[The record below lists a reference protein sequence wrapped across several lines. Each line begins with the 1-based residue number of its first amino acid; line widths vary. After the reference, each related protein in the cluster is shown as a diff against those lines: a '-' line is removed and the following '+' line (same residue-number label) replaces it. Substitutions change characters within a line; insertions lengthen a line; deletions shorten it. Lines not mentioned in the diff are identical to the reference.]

1 MCDELIVIYPI
12 KLYNVEQYNEM
23 NRQGGS
29 IIMTKTIGELCKQ
42 LKGIYNLSGSAD
54 TVVTGISSDSRDIE
68 AGYLF
73 VCISGAHVDGA
84 AFAAQAVEKGAVAV
98 LTTKHLDLPSSA
110 VQIQVPDI
118 HHALED
124 MVPFF
129 YDYPGKKMRMIGVT
143 GTNGKT
149 TTTHIIAH
157 ILRSAGH
164 HVGVIG
170 TIHALIDDEELPIH
184 NTTPDVVELQRF
196 LALMY
201 EKGMTHVVMEV
212 SSHALALER
221 VAGIEYDT
229 AVFTNLTQDHLDFHK
244 TMENYVAAKAKLF
257 QSLTAADH
265 VKEHKTAIVNVDD
278 PWSKQIL
285 DACHCQVLTYGVE
298 KDADL
303 KGSNLNVELK
313 RSSFDVVGPFV
324 NVHLNMNITGL
335 FNVYNTLAAIGAA
348 HAEGIDEATIDKAI
362 QTFHSVAGRFELVEA
377 GQPFAIVVD
386 YSHTPDSLEKALETA
401 RAMNPNHVIAVFG
414 CGGDRDRTKRPI
426 MGRIG
431 AELADIP
438 IVTSDNPRSENPD
451 AIVAEVEEGVK
462 QGLKAG
468 QHHEVIVNRRE
479 AIYRAVELAQEND
492 IIVIAGKGHE
502 TYQILNDGTI
512 HFDDREEARNAVRD
526 LHRGDK

>member
-1 MCDELIVIYPI
+1 MSIMDFSGKKFLVIGAGI
-12 KLYNVEQYNEM
+12 SGRAASLALADH
-23 NRQGGS
+23 GG
-29 IIMTKTIGELCKQ
+29 
-42 LKGIYNLSGSAD
+42 
-54 TVVTGISSDSRDIE
+54 TVVLNDMKAIDVSEKPWPDLASHGVKLVFGSQETSLLDGMDVVVPSPVISPEIPIMKAAAAKGLPIWSEVEVACRVTDADIIGI
-68 AGYLF
+68 
-73 VCISGAHVDGA
+73 
-84 AFAAQAVEKGAVAV
+84 
-98 LTTKHLDLPSSA
+98 
-110 VQIQVPDI
+110 
-118 HHALED
+118 
-124 MVPFF
+124 
-129 YDYPGKKMRMIGVT
+129 T

-212 SSHALALER
+212 SSHALALDR

-265 VKEHKTAIVNVDD
+265 VKDNKTAIVNVDD

-298 KDADL
+298 QDADL

>member
-1 MCDELIVIYPI
+1 
-12 KLYNVEQYNEM
+12 
-23 NRQGGS
+23 
-29 IIMTKTIGELCKQ
+29 
-42 LKGIYNLSGSAD
+42 
-54 TVVTGISSDSRDIE
+54 
-68 AGYLF
+68 
-73 VCISGAHVDGA
+73 
-84 AFAAQAVEKGAVAV
+84 
-98 LTTKHLDLPSSA
+98 
-110 VQIQVPDI
+110 
-118 HHALED
+118 
-124 MVPFF
+124 
-129 YDYPGKKMRMIGVT
+129 
-143 GTNGKT
+143 
-149 TTTHIIAH
+149 
-157 ILRSAGH
+157 
-164 HVGVIG
+164 
-170 TIHALIDDEELPIH
+170 
-184 NTTPDVVELQRF
+184 
-196 LALMY
+196 
-201 EKGMTHVVMEV
+201 
-212 SSHALALER
+212 
-221 VAGIEYDT
+221 
-229 AVFTNLTQDHLDFHK
+229 
-244 TMENYVAAKAKLF
+244 
-257 QSLTAADH
+257 
-265 VKEHKTAIVNVDD
+265 
-278 PWSKQIL
+278 
-285 DACHCQVLTYGVE
+285 
-298 KDADL
+298 
-303 KGSNLNVELK
+303 
-313 RSSFDVVGPFV
+313 
-324 NVHLNMNITGL
+324 MNITGL

-348 HAEGIDEATIDKAI
+348 HAEGVDEATIDKAI

>member
-1 MCDELIVIYPI
+1 M
-12 KLYNVEQYNEM
+12 
-23 NRQGGS
+23 
-29 IIMTKTIGELCKQ
+29 IMTKTVGELCKQ
-42 LKGIYNLSGSAD
+42 IKGIYNLNGSAD
-54 TVVTGISSDSRDIE
+54 TVITGISSDSRQIE

-73 VCISGAHVDGA
+73 VCISGVHVDGA

-98 LTTKHLDLPSSA
+98 LTTKHLDLPKST

-157 ILRSAGH
+157 ILRAAGY

-184 NTTPDVVELQRF
+184 NTTPDVVELQHF
-196 LALMY
+196 LALMQ

-212 SSHALALER
+212 SSHALALNR

-265 VKEHKTAIVNVDD
+265 VKVNKTAVVNIDD
-278 PWSKQIL
+278 PWSKDIL
-285 DACHCQVLTYGVE
+285 NACHCKVLTYGVE

-303 KGSNLNVELK
+303 KGSNLKVELK
-313 RSSFDVVGPFV
+313 KSSFDVVGPFV

-348 HAEGIDEATIDKAI
+348 HAEGVDEATIDKAI
-362 QTFHSVAGRFELVEA
+362 QTFHSVPGRFELVEA
-377 GQPFAIVVD
+377 GQDFAIVVD
-386 YSHTPDSLEKALETA
+386 YSHTPDSLQKALETA
-401 RAMNPNHVIAVFG
+401 RAMKPNRILAVFG
-414 CGGDRDRTKRPI
+414 CGGDRDKTKRPI

-438 IVTSDNPRSENPD
+438 IVTSDNPRSENPET
-451 AIVAEVEEGVK
+451 IVEEVEAGVK
-462 QGLKAG
+462 EGLKPG
-468 QHHEVIVNRRE
+468 QHHEVIVNRRD
-479 AIYRAVELAQEND
+479 AIYRAVELAQTND

-512 HFDDREEARNAVRD
+512 HFDDREEARNAVHA